1 MTLQVRF
8 IIGFGGILTLIV
20 VLAAVGVW
28 RVNAIDSNLTAINE
42 VNSAKQRYAI
52 NFRGSVHDR
61 AIELRDVVLFANE
74 TRAVEAGETIDALA
88 AFYAQSAGPLDAM
101 MEAAGTTKEELEILA
116 SIKRI
121 EAETLP
127 VIDRVRALRQT
138 GEADQA
144 LQMLMEEA
152 RPRFMTWLER
162 INTFI
167 DYQEGKN
174 NALTAETR
182 SIASGFALLMI
193 GVATVSVLI
202 GIGFATW
209 NVLSIRPLCCLT
221 TDMLRLADGDLSVA
235 IPEPSGKDEVAD
247 ITRAV
252 QIFKSNALEAQA
264 LRERQE
270 TQEHEAKRA
279 RQTELALIAQSF
291 EDSVLGIVKNLSS
304 AALKVRGS
312 AETVTSSAT
321 ETRQKVDGATGAAGE
336 ASSNVGTVA
345 ASADHLVES
354 IVRIGDQIQSS
365 TDKAR
370 EAVSQAEGTN
380 RIVDGLSTKADEIGA
395 IIELI
400 SGIASQTNMLALNA
414 TIEAARA
421 GDAGKGFA
429 VVAHEVKS
437 LATQTS
443 QATDQISTQIGEIQ
457 KETRNAVDAIV
468 AIARTISEISDIS
481 TAVRASVEEQNAATQ
496 DITRGARDASERTNS
511 VSSAMEDL
519 REAARASGAASD
531 DLLTASRKLEEDA
544 ELLGNQVDRFL
555 GDVRAG

>member
-1 MTLQVRF
+1 MTLQTRF
-8 IIGFGGILTLIV
+8 IIGFGVILALIV

-28 RVNAIDSNLTAINE
+28 RVNTIDSNLAAINE

-61 AIELRDVVLFANE
+61 AIELRDVVLFADDA
-74 TRAVEAGETIDALA
+74 RSQEAGATIDTLT
-88 AFYAQSAGPLDAM
+88 AFYAQSAGPLDTM
-101 MEAAGTTKEELEILA
+101 MEAAGTTQEELEILA

-127 VIDRVRALRQT
+127 LIDRIRALRRA
-138 GEADQA
+138 GEIEQA
-144 LQMLMEEA
+144 QRALMEDA

-162 INTFI
+162 INAFI
-167 DYQEGKN
+167 DYQENKN
-174 NALTAETR
+174 NILTAETR

-193 GVATVSVLI
+193 GVAAVSVLI
-202 GIGFATW
+202 GSGFAVW
-209 NVLSIRPLCCLT
+209 SVMSIRPLCCLT
-221 TDMLRLADGDLSVA
+221 VDMLRLADGDLSVA
-235 IPEPSGKDEVAD
+235 IPEPSGKNEVAD

-252 QIFKSNALEAQA
+252 QVFKSNALETQA

-270 TQEHEAKRA
+270 IQERETKKA
-279 RQTELALIAQSF
+279 RQTEMASVAQSF
-291 EDSVLGIVKNLSS
+291 ENSVLGIVKNLSA

-312 AETVTSSAT
+312 AETLASSAT
-321 ETRQKVDGATGAAGE
+321 GTRQKVDGATGAAGE

-345 ASADHLVES
+345 ASADHLVDS
-354 IVRIGDQIQSS
+354 IVRIGEQIQSS

-400 SGIASQTNMLALNA
+400 SGIASQTNLLALNA

-421 GDAGKGFA
+421 GEAGKGFA

-457 KETRNAVDAIV
+457 TETRNAVDAIV
-468 AIARTISEISDIS
+468 AIAGTISEISDIS
-481 TAVRASVEEQNAATQ
+481 SAVRASVEEQNVATQ
-496 DITRGARDASERTNS
+496 DITRAARDASDRTNS

-519 REAARASGAASD
+519 RQAAIASGAASD
-531 DLLTASRKLEEDA
+531 DLLSASRKLEEDA
-544 ELLGNQVDRFL
+544 DRLGSQVDRFL